1 MRIIFIGAVIAS
13 LTGCGVVLP
22 DVVVMGTE
30 QGIRAYNDGQAALI
44 AQSKTQHRNGDTP
57 YWHTRQAQAGYSFWE
72 RLSRGL
78 IATSETSKQGQEAAH
93 DAQ

>member
-44 AQSKTQHRNGDTP
+44 AQAKTQNKIGDTP
-57 YWHTRQAQAGYSFWE
+57 YWHTRQAQASYSVWE

-78 IATSETSKQGQEAAH
+78 IATSDNGQEAAH